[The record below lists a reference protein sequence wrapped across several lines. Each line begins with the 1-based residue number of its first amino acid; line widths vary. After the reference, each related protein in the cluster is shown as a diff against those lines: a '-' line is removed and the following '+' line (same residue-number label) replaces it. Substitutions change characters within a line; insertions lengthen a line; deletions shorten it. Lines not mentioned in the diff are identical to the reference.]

1 MRESNGHGESISWDI
16 LLFLSIM
23 VAYYVPV
30 IYLSLLE
37 NEKSQKILQSSDS
50 SIFSGLC
57 IYHFSAL
64 WNPHFLHILRV
75 RSLVVSDLRS
85 VLASSQLLAMSRGEL
100 SAVIVWLMSKC
111 LWSGSKWY
119 RRVKEVTSPFACC
132 PVNREC
138 SRKKT

>member
-1 MRESNGHGESISWDI
+1 
-16 LLFLSIM
+16 M

-37 NEKSQKILQSSDS
+37 NEKSPKILQSSDS

-64 WNPHFLHILRV
+64 WNPHFLHILRM

-85 VLASSQLLAMSRGEL
+85 ETKGSRFESAASYVQRWAL
-100 SAVIVWLMSKC
+100 
-111 LWSGSKWY
+111 
-119 RRVKEVTSPFACC
+119 
-132 PVNREC
+132 C
-138 SRKKT
+138 SNCVANV